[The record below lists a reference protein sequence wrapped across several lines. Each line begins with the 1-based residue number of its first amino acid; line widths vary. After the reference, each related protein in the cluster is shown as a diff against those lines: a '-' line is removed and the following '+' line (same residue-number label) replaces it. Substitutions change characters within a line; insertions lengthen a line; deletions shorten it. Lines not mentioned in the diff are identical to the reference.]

1 MDKEDLFGN
10 ILRATLLPLA
20 NNKDGGD
27 ATTVKRKVQEN
38 TVQSSSP
45 LHKPLRDMGLNDTNS
60 RSFKEN
66 QSPNSANPSRNFPAQ
81 NSPPIRFPESR
92 SHMSPQFAQFPG
104 QRFPGHVMF
113 NNMFHPTLL
122 HNMFGLRGGA
132 PPSPVPITTAP
143 SPLSTPTSPL
153 SPVVNS
159 LVRRSPSPEQQ
170 YNGVDLLVTNI
181 NESVPKKEIKKKL
194 ASVFREH
201 CKVR

>member
-1 MDKEDLFGN
+1 MT
-10 ILRATLLPLA
+10 A
-20 NNKDGGD
+20 
-27 ATTVKRKVQEN
+27 VKRKEQEN
-38 TVQSSSP
+38 ASPVTTSSSSP
-45 LHKPLRDMGLNDTNS
+45 LLKPLMDLGLNNP
-60 RSFKEN
+60 RSLKEN
-66 QSPNSANPSRNFPAQ
+66 QSPNSMNAARNFPNEYVPQ
-81 NSPPIRFPESR
+81 NSPPLRFPESR
-92 SHMSPQFAQFPG
+92 SHVSPQFPQFPG

-122 HNMFGLRGGA
+122 HSMFGLRGAA

-153 SPVVNS
+153 SSVVNGM
-159 LVRRSPSPEQQ
+159 VRRSPSPEQQ

-201 CKVR
+201 CKVRFKWCRMIKYACEAFHDAL